1 MATELTFNHFQAAN
15 RARCEAG
22 FFALDQWSIAEW
34 TNAMAGESGEA
45 CNIAKKL
52 IRGDY
57 DRAET
62 ISALL
67 DLAEELADV
76 ITYAD
81 LCMSRVQHSLEELGV
96 EDSEQ
101 LNAARTGNAVAA
113 KFNKVSQRL
122 AKAGKLAMLEST
134 PGEATLPHQVHNHS

>member
-1 MATELTFNHFQAAN
+1 MDEALTFNHFQDAN

-22 FFALDQWSIAEW
+22 FFPLDKWSIAEW

-57 DRAET
+57 DRDET
-62 ISALL
+62 IAALL

-76 ITYAD
+76 IAYAD
-81 LCMSRVQHSLEELGV
+81 LCMSRIHHRLEELGV
-96 EDSEQ
+96 DDPEQ

-122 AKAGKLAMLEST
+122 VDAGKLAMVSSGT
-134 PGEATLPHQVHNHS
+134 DAATLPHQVHNRS